1 MTKVDFPAP
10 AIPIVIITI
19 GFFFCSSVAIAVQ
32 DKMRVLQSNFCSNR
46 PHERPPSKTGRW
58 ASTDLTRR
66 ASGPIPSTSL
76 VPHRK
81 QRWLRLLRPL
91 QEALEV
97 SAQTHGLLL
106 PQEVEDADRRI
117 STGLP
122 QVARTT
128 KDGSAVGSEEGVVD
142 AEGDAEI

>member
-1 MTKVDFPAP
+1 M
-10 AIPIVIITI
+10 
-19 GFFFCSSVAIAVQ
+19 
-32 DKMRVLQSNFCSNR
+32 
-46 PHERPPSKTGRW
+46 
-58 ASTDLTRR
+58 
-66 ASGPIPSTSL
+66 
-76 VPHRK
+76 
-81 QRWLRLLRPL
+81 
-91 QEALEV
+91 
-97 SAQTHGLLL
+97 HGLLL